1 VLLVDDEA
9 NIRRMVGALLQS
21 EGYETVEAADGNAA
35 LVRLVDDAPDVVL
48 LDLMM
53 PPGPD
58 GLATLEQIRR
68 RVPHVPVVMMSGKAS
83 LADAV
88 RATKLGAF
96 QFLEK
101 PLTPEGVLVALRSA
115 LELGRTLAENKR
127 LHEQLGHA
135 DPLVGASTA
144 MDELRALIAR
154 VAPTESRVLITGES
168 GTGKEL
174 VASAIH
180 RQSARANKPFVTV
193 NSAAL
198 PRDLVESE
206 MFGHER
212 GAFTGATERRQGR
225 FELADGGTL
234 FLDEVGDLGPEAQAK
249 LLRVLEGGV
258 VERVGG
264 ERPFAVNVRVLAAT
278 NKDLQ
283 QAVRQGQFRE
293 DLWFRLNVVPIHI
306 PPLRARPEDIA
317 PLVRHFADRCT
328 ARLGRPV
335 HLDAGVVPLL
345 AAYSWPGNVRELA
358 NIIERLAI
366 LAPEDTVTA
375 ADVARVLPQDGTAPR
390 LTTDN
395 GGGTGRGG
403 GGGGGGGETAWRDVA
418 LSDTLDQYE
427 RELIARALSVSQG
440 NVAEAARRL
449 QTDRANLYRRMRRL
463 GIEPPLKADP

>member
-1 VLLVDDEA
+1 MSPRVLLVDDEA

-21 EGYETVEAADGNAA
+21 DGFETVEAPDGNAA
-35 LVRLVDDAPDVVL
+35 LVRLVDDTPDVVL

-58 GLATLEQIRR
+58 GLATLEQIRKR
-68 RVPHVPVVMMSGKAS
+68 APHVPVIMMSGKAN

-101 PLTPEGVLVALRSA
+101 PLAPEGVLVALRSA

-127 LHEQLGHA
+127 LHAELGHA
-135 DPLVGASTA
+135 DPLVGSSPA
-144 MDELRALIAR
+144 MEALRALIAR
-154 VAPTESRVLITGES
+154 VAPTETRVLITGES

-180 RQSARANKPFVTV
+180 RLSARGNKAFVTV

-212 GAFTGATERRQGR
+212 GAFTGATERRLGR

-234 FLDEVGDLGPEAQAK
+234 FLDEVGDLPGEAQAK
-249 LLRVLEGGV
+249 LLRVLESGI

-264 ERPFAVNVRVLAAT
+264 ERPFPVNVRVIAAT

-283 QAVRQGQFRE
+283 HAVRQGQFRE
-293 DLWFRLNVVPIHI
+293 DLWFRLNVLPIHI
-306 PPLRARPEDIA
+306 PPLRERTEDIA
-317 PLVRHFADRCT
+317 PLVRHFAARFA

-335 HLDAGVVPLL
+335 MFDAGAIPLL
-345 AAYSWPGNVRELA
+345 AAYGWPGNVRELA

-366 LAPEDTVTA
+366 LATTELLTA
-375 ADVARVLPQDGTAPR
+375 PDVARVLPQDALRPTPPSPDGAP
-390 LTTDN
+390 
-395 GGGTGRGG
+395 
-403 GGGGGGGETAWRDVA
+403 WRDIA

-427 RELIARALSVSQG
+427 RELIAKALSASRG
-440 NVAEAARRL
+440 NVADAARRL

-463 GIEPPLKADP
+463 GIAPPMKADL

>member
-1 VLLVDDEA
+1 
-9 NIRRMVGALLQS
+9 
-21 EGYETVEAADGNAA
+21 
-35 LVRLVDDAPDVVL
+35 
-48 LDLMM
+48 MM

-58 GLATLEQIRR
+58 GLATLEQIRKR
-68 RVPHVPVVMMSGKAS
+68 APHVPVVMMSGKAN

-115 LELGRTLAENKR
+115 PELGRTLAENKR

-135 DPLVGASTA
+135 DPLVGTSAA
-144 MDELRALIAR
+144 MEELRALIAR

-180 RQSARANKPFVTV
+180 RQSARGNKPFVTV

-212 GAFTGATERRQGR
+212 GA
-225 FELADGGTL
+225 
-234 FLDEVGDLGPEAQAK
+234 
-249 LLRVLEGGV
+249 
-258 VERVGG
+258 
-264 ERPFAVNVRVLAAT
+264 
-278 NKDLQ
+278 
-283 QAVRQGQFRE
+283 
-293 DLWFRLNVVPIHI
+293 
-306 PPLRARPEDIA
+306 
-317 PLVRHFADRCT
+317 

-335 HLDAGVVPLL
+335 KFDAGAVPLL
-345 AAYSWPGNVRELA
+345 AAYAWPGNVRELA
-358 NIIERLAI
+358 NIVERLAI
-366 LAPEDTVTA
+366 LATAELITA
-375 ADVARVLPQDGTAPR
+375 AEVARVLPNNGSPIGTPAS
-390 LTTDN
+390 
-395 GGGTGRGG
+395 
-403 GGGGGGGETAWRDVA
+403 GEPWRDIA

-427 RELIARALSVSQG
+427 RELIAKALSAARG

-463 GIEPPLKADP
+463 GIEPPMRADL

>member
-1 VLLVDDEA
+1 MSPRVLLVDDEA

-21 EGYETVEAADGNAA
+21 DGFETVEAPDGNAA
-35 LVRLVDDAPDVVL
+35 MVRLVDNAPDVVL

-68 RVPHVPVVMMSGKAS
+68 RAPHIPVVMMSGKAN

-127 LHEQLGHA
+127 LHAELGHA
-135 DPLVGASTA
+135 DPLVGTSAA
-144 MDELRALIAR
+144 MEELRAMIAR

-180 RQSARANKPFVTV
+180 RQSARGSKAFVTV

-234 FLDEVGDLGPEAQAK
+234 FLDEVGDLGSEAQAK
-249 LLRVLEGGV
+249 LLRVLESGV

-264 ERPFAVNVRVLAAT
+264 ERPFAVNVRVIAAT

-283 QAVRQGQFRE
+283 QAVKQGQFRE
-293 DLWFRLNVVPIHI
+293 DQWFRLNVLPVHI
-306 PPLRARPEDIA
+306 LPLRERPEDIP
-317 PLVRHFADRCT
+317 PLVQHFAARQA

-335 HLDAGVVPLL
+335 RCDAGAVQLL
-345 AAYSWPGNVRELA
+345 AAYAWPGNVRELA
-358 NIIERLAI
+358 NLVERLAI
-366 LAPEDTVTA
+366 LATGDVVTA
-375 ADVARVLPQDGTAPR
+375 DDVARVVPGDGAAPVPAP
-390 LTTDN
+390 
-395 GGGTGRGG
+395 
-403 GGGGGGGETAWRDVA
+403 GEGWSDVA
-418 LSDTLDQYE
+418 L
-427 RELIARALSVSQG
+427 
-440 NVAEAARRL
+440 
-449 QTDRANLYRRMRRL
+449 
-463 GIEPPLKADP
+463 

>member
-1 VLLVDDEA
+1 MTPRVLLVDDEA

-21 EGYETVEAADGNAA
+21 DGFETVEADGGDAA
-35 LVRLVDDAPDVVL
+35 LQRLVEDAPDVVL

-68 RVPHVPVVMMSGKAS
+68 RAPHIPVVMMSGKAN

-101 PLTPEGVLVALRSA
+101 PLAPEGVLVTLRSA
-115 LELGRTLAENKR
+115 LALGRTLAENQR
-127 LHEQLGHA
+127 LHEQLGHS
-135 DPLVGASTA
+135 DPLVGTSAA
-144 MDELRALIAR
+144 MEELRALIAR

-180 RQSARANKPFVTV
+180 RQSARGGKAFVTV

-212 GAFTGATERRQGR
+212 GAFTGATDRRQGR

-249 LLRVLEGGV
+249 LLRVLESGV

-264 ERPFAVNVRVLAAT
+264 ERPVEVNVRVLAAT

-283 QAVRQGQFRE
+283 HAVRQGQFRE
-293 DLWFRLNVVPIHI
+293 DLWFRLNVLPIHI
-306 PPLRARPEDIA
+306 PPLRERPEDLA
-317 PLVRHFADRCT
+317 PLVRHFAARCA

-335 HLDAGVVPLL
+335 KFDAGAVPLL

-358 NIIERLAI
+358 NIIERMAI
-366 LAPEDTVTA
+366 LATSELVTA
-375 ADVARVLPQDGTAPR
+375 ADVMRVLPADGTAPR
-390 LTTDN
+390 VTAPS
-395 GGGTGRGG
+395 
-403 GGGGGGGETAWRDVA
+403 GGEEPWRDIA
-418 LSDTLDQYE
+418 LSETLDLYE
-427 RELIARALSVSQG
+427 RELIAKALSVARG

-449 QTDRANLYRRMRRL
+449 LTDRANLYRRMRRL
-463 GIEPPLKADP
+463 GIEPPRNNSSNEG